1 MGFRAITRRICMK
14 MEEISIFGH
23 RFPEVNITFENS
35 KDKGTDVR
43 RLTRKLGYLP
53 SKASMAAHNFLDPL
67 R

>member
-1 MGFRAITRRICMK
+1 MK

-53 SKASMAAHNFLDPL
+53 SKASMGAHNV
-67 R
+67 